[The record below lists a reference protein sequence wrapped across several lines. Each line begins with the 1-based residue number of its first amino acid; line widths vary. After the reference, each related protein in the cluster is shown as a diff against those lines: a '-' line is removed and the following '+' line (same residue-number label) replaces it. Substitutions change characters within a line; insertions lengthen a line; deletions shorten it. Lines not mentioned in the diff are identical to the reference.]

1 MLSSKPRDRILSTA
15 TSLFNERGIQAVGV
29 NTIIERADVAPMTL
43 YRQFG
48 SKDDLVA
55 ATLKEWSERWLRWL
69 RDRLEARGDDPS
81 DRFQALWDALEE
93 WFGSEDFRGSF
104 IANAAQELR
113 SEPGHPAHAVIAAHR
128 AAERELLE
136 DLARRAGADDPP
148 AVAAQLQVLMD
159 GAIAIAA
166 VDRQPGAAQNARM
179 LASVALQRG
188 GIR

>member
-1 MLSSKPRDRILSTA
+1 
-15 TSLFNERGIQAVGV
+15 
-29 NTIIERADVAPMTL
+29 
-43 YRQFG
+43 
-48 SKDDLVA
+48 
-55 ATLKEWSERWLRWL
+55 
-69 RDRLEARGDDPS
+69 
-81 DRFQALWDALEE
+81 
-93 WFGSEDFRGSF
+93 
-104 IANAAQELR
+104 
-113 SEPGHPAHAVIAAHR
+113 VIAAHR